1 MYCKHKTEFWS
12 VALATQ
18 ITSVDIVFYW
28 CIFTTTATTKLNYYL
43 CNEHNL
49 VALKAQT
56 KPGAFWASGVS
67 QGSCL
72 FCMVGNQIHEF
83 VSEYR
88 EVTFNFPSSLEF
100 IFLYFSVQWSG
111 KMTGVKITWINMHCM
126 HQALWINCMNYVFL
140 FFHASALQNEILC

>member
-1 MYCKHKTEFWS
+1 MYCKHKTELRS

-18 ITSVDIVFYW
+18 ITSVDVVFYW
-28 CIFTTTATTKLNYYL
+28 CIFTTTATAKLNYYL

-67 QGSCL
+67 QGSC
-72 FCMVGNQIHEF
+72 FICMVGNQIHEF

-88 EVTFNFPSSLEF
+88 EVIFNF
-100 IFLYFSVQWSG
+100 FLFFRVFYFYFSVQ
-111 KMTGVKITWINMHCM
+111 
-126 HQALWINCMNYVFL
+126 
-140 FFHASALQNEILC
+140 